1 MKSVMSVVESR
12 VMKFFSVKG
21 LVHVNKNCESE
32 LSSLVKTYERS
43 GALSKHATTDAVIK
57 DFIKTSVNNFQPLTK
72 LIEKDISSSRS
83 PCGGGYFSGGSAHF
97 YFQWQLKPRSTS
109 VDMEKINPAVAPFF
123 PGNDNFGESTVVSS
137 YDNGT
142 PEELRLG
149 SGDQV
154 FVLNS
159 RPYSFQSASGTGLG
173 FVFRTGIHALDG
185 ILFHSNIQT
194 STGRDVIVRIGLGHR
209 HFRPGNGLSLADRIN
224 SPAGIGLWSLADMLY
239 DYNRLGHQGMI
250 DAYGLEIAETVGHVY
265 AAMES
270 TYSLKT
276 LLGEIGMVGW
286 ETRGHAYLLKKFV
299 SVGGGVSRA
308 LQPVAKATYYAS
320 PYYLYAFGTGVLS
333 YLIWNSMYGHD
344 EATESSS
351 SKQ

>member
-1 MKSVMSVVESR
+1 MKSVVSLVESR
-12 VMKFFSVKG
+12 LMKFFSIKN
-21 LVHVNKNCESE
+21 LVYYSKDCEAE
-32 LSSLVKTYERS
+32 LRPLVKTYEQS
-43 GALSKHATTDAVIK
+43 GALSKHATTDVAIK

-72 LIEKDISSSRS
+72 MIEKDIASSRS
-83 PCGGGYFSGGSAHF
+83 HCGGGFFSGSSAHF

-109 VDMEKINPAVAPFF
+109 VDMVKINPAVASFF

-137 YDNGT
+137 HDNGT

-159 RPYSFQSASGTGLG
+159 NPYPFQSASGAGLG
-173 FVFRTGIHALDG
+173 YVFRTGKHALDG

-194 STGRDVIVRIGLGHR
+194 STGRDVIVRVGLGHR
-209 HFRPGNGLSLADRIN
+209 HFFPGNSLSFPDRIN

-239 DYNRLGHQGMI
+239 DYNRLGHQGMV
-250 DAYGLEIAETVGHVY
+250 DAFGLEIAETVGHVY

-270 TYSLKT
+270 TYGLTT

-299 SVGGGVSRA
+299 SVGGGMSRA
-308 LQPVAKATYYAS
+308 LQPVAKTTYYSS
-320 PYYLYAFGTGVLS
+320 PYIYAFGTGLLS
-333 YLIWNSMYGHD
+333 YLIWNSMHGHD

-351 SKQ
+351 SKA